1 MGFFQ
6 RLFRWGKSEV
16 NSAMD
21 SLEDPIKMADQG
33 IKDLEADLD
42 KSIKA
47 LAEEIRKGENVDPR
61 INSEGKKALYD
72 NLGRNVDFALK
83 LYNVIDANAAVGF
96 RTSEIRKRKLLI
108 AIQKALVGT
117 EFDPEKILNIVIHNP
132 EFGN

>member
-1 MGFFQ
+1 
-6 RLFRWGKSEV
+6 
-16 NSAMD
+16 
-21 SLEDPIKMADQG
+21 
-33 IKDLEADLD
+33 
-42 KSIKA
+42 
-47 LAEEIRKGENVDPR
+47 
-61 INSEGKKALYD
+61 
-72 NLGRNVDFALK
+72 VDFALK